1 MTKKRTKMTNTNKT
15 DKKEVKWNENSRFNG
30 VFMKQ
35 LRQTCMHF
43 MMSPFR
49 GGSNA

>member
-1 MTKKRTKMTNTNKT
+1 MPNTNKT

-35 LRQTCMHF
+35 LF